1 MVKETHNMKKLI
13 ILLSILILT
22 SCNEQSDYKE
32 LINSAKEMTDNGK
45 YSEAIGLLD
54 DVIKLKPDF
63 DSAYVERAYNYLQ
76 INKPEV
82 ALEDANKAIEIKYD
96 NISAYFIRGVIYG
109 YKYEF
114 DKALKDYTHIIR
126 LGDSIYMNVALR
138 ERAYIYYNTNEI
150 DKAISDYSDIIG
162 SDSLSYESYV
172 SRGIAKLRIDVY
184 QKYSDSIKIALNDTA
199 LYKDIL
205 KYFKIAYS
213 GNNYSSIMYDTRGAI
228 LDFNEALMINPN
240 YDFAYFNRAKVFEE
254 LNLFDNALAD
264 INRAIEL
271 NNKSDYYMT
280 RALIYKSL
288 KITEKS
294 LNDFNK
300 AIELNPKNGFAYI
313 NRGYLKREQLNDK
326 KGAEKDIKM
335 AGKLGV
341 ETDE

>member
-1 MVKETHNMKKLI
+1 MKKLI
-13 ILLSILILT
+13 IIFSILTVI
-22 SCNEQSDYKE
+22 SCNQSSDYRE
-32 LINSAKEMTDNGK
+32 LFNSAKEKTDNNN
-45 YSEAIGLLD
+45 YSEAINILD
-54 DVIKLKPDF
+54 DVIKIKPDF

-76 INKPEV
+76 IEKPEN
-82 ALEDANKAIEIKYD
+82 ALKDANKAIEIKYD
-96 NISAYFIRGVIYG
+96 NLSAYFIRGMIYG
-109 YKYEF
+109 FIYDYE
-114 DKALKDYTHIIR
+114 KALNDYTHIIR
-126 LGDSIYMNVALR
+126 IGDSTYMNVALR

-150 DKAISDYSDIIG
+150 DKAIVDLTYIIE
-162 SDSLSYESYV
+162 SDSFSYESYV
-172 SRGIAKLRIDVY
+172 SRGIAKLRMDVY

-199 LYKDIL
+199 LYEDFF

-228 LDFNEALMINPN
+228 QDFNEALMINPN
-240 YDFAYFNRAKVFEE
+240 YDFAYFNRAKVYEE

-264 INRAIEL
+264 INKAIKL
-271 NNKSDYYMT
+271 NNKSDYYMS
-280 RALIYKSL
+280 RAIIYKSL
-288 KITEKS
+288 KETEKS

-335 AGKLGV
+335 AGKLGI

>member
-1 MVKETHNMKKLI
+1 MKKLI

-22 SCNEQSDYKE
+22 SCNEQSDYKD
-32 LINSAKEMTDNGK
+32 LFNSAKEMTDNGK
-45 YSEAIGLLD
+45 YSEAIDLLD
-54 DVIKLKPDF
+54 GVIKLKPDF

-76 INKPEV
+76 INKPEI

-96 NISAYFIRGVIYG
+96 NISAYFIRGMIYG

-150 DKAISDYSDIIG
+150 DKAISDYSDIIK
-162 SDSLSYESYV
+162 SDSLSYETYV

-199 LYKDIL
+199 FYKDFF

-213 GNNYSSIMYDTRGAI
+213 GNNHSSIMYDTRGAI
-228 LDFNEALMINPN
+228 QDFNKALKIKPN
-240 YDFAYFNRAKVFEE
+240 YDFAYFNRAKVYEE
-254 LNLFDNALAD
+254 LNLFDEAIAD
-264 INRAIEL
+264 INKAIEL
-271 NNKSDYYMT
+271 NNNSDYYMS

-288 KITEKS
+288 NETEKS

-300 AIELNPKNGFAYI
+300 AIELNPQNGFAYI
-313 NRGYLKREQLNDK
+313 NRGYLKREQLKDK
-326 KGAEKDIKM
+326 KGAENDIKM
-335 AGKLGV
+335 AKKLGV
-341 ETDE
+341 KTDE